1 MSSIVITLPDGSQK
15 PVESG
20 TRPIDVAQAIS
31 PRLADAAIAA
41 KVDGELVDLNR
52 PIDKDASVQIL
63 TAKDPESLY
72 IYRHSTA
79 HLLAAAVLELYPETK
94 LGIGPPID
102 NGFYYDFDRAVPF
115 TPDDLEKIEKKMWEI
130 QARKLP
136 YERVYTRK
144 EDGLKKYA
152 DAWMKCELID
162 EKADEIFSE
171 YTLGPHFIDFCRGP
185 HLPDTS
191 KIKAFKLLSIAGAYW
206 KGSEKNKQLQRIYGT
221 AFFTAKELD
230 AHLKQIEE
238 AKKRDH
244 RKLGK
249 DLDLF
254 SIQELA
260 GPGLIFFHPKGGII
274 RKQLEDWMRDQYL
287 RRGYSLVYT
296 PHVARF
302 DLWKTSGHANFYA
315 ANMFTRMELDD
326 AEYQLKP
333 MNCPFHILIYK
344 DKQHS
349 YRDLPV
355 RLGELGTVYRYERS
369 GVLNGLFRV
378 RGFTQDDA
386 HIFCTPEQIE
396 DEIVNC
402 LQFAVDTL
410 TTFGFDKYEAELSTW
425 DNGLSGKYD
434 GAPEQWKVAENAL
447 QHATERLNIK
457 VKVMPD
463 EATFYGPKIDVKLV
477 DAIGRPWQLSTVQF
491 DFTLPRRFELEYIGE
506 DGKAH
511 QPLMVHRALY
521 GSIERFFGI
530 LIEHYAGAFP
540 VWLSPV
546 QAIVLP
552 ITDRQTE
559 YARAI
564 RKQLDDAGIRA
575 TVDERSEKVN
585 LKIRDAQMQKI
596 PYMLVVG
603 DREQQN
609 GCVAVRQ
616 RKHGD
621 QGVKPLPDCI
631 AAIRALIDSKAVAD

>member
-463 EATFYGPKIDVKLV
+463 EAAFYGPKIDVKLV